1 VLAVNGA
8 VVVLVIVVIVVIG
21 WWVDVQRHPI
31 RRCPRCK
38 GTKRNT
44 GSTTSLTWGTCRRC
58 GGKGEVR
65 RFGARGQ

>member
-1 VLAVNGA
+1 MSGAA
-8 VVVLVIVVIVVIG
+8 VVVIIVAIVIIG

-44 GSTTSLTWGTCRRC
+44 GSTTSLT
-58 GGKGEVR
+58 
-65 RFGARGQ
+65 